1 MALLCAGSVNATLK
15 VHFTLVPGRIMEQI
29 FMEGIFRQVQ
39 RQRDDPGQPAQL
51 YSGQVCLT
59 SLVAFSD
66 GVTETVV
73 KGRLSSVVC
82 LEFVR
87 LGGVPHGIL
96 NSRLERCALEGW
108 TVQWMRN
115 WLNGCRGVEGLC
127 VHGGQLWVVSLRALG
142 PVLFN
147 ASIANGDSGIECTL
161 IKFAVTRNLCL
172 AWGAGPWETE
182 EGQEVHLA
190 QGSSRH
196 GYSLGA
202 VTENSPAEDLG
213 VLMDEKLSTSQQC
226 APRDHPLA
234 AAFLCPHFSFHQ
246 NACFVK
252 RCHPGVWSSILQEK
266 LDFLERSLAP
276 EALCAHCNLKW
287 DLHSWDCRE
296 ETRLELSL
304 PQSRVR
310 VILIKK

>member
-73 KGRLSSVVC
+73 KGRLSSVIC

-115 WLNGCRGVEGLC
+115 WLNGCRGVEELC

-142 PVLFN
+142 PVLFS

-182 EGQEVHLA
+182 EG
-190 QGSSRH
+190 
-196 GYSLGA
+196 
-202 VTENSPAEDLG
+202 
-213 VLMDEKLSTSQQC
+213 
-226 APRDHPLA
+226 
-234 AAFLCPHFSFHQ
+234 
-246 NACFVK
+246 
-252 RCHPGVWSSILQEK
+252 
-266 LDFLERSLAP
+266 
-276 EALCAHCNLKW
+276 
-287 DLHSWDCRE
+287 
-296 ETRLELSL
+296 
-304 PQSRVR
+304 
-310 VILIKK
+310 